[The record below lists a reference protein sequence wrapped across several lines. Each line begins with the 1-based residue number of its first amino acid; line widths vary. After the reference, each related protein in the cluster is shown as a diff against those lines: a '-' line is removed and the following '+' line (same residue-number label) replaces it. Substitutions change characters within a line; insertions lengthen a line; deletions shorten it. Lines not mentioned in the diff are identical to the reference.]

1 MPYVQ
6 NPKRPPGLKLRNA
19 FAFAFAFAFALSGA
33 AWALPEASLVLLY
46 VWLYDVCVCVCV
58 SACCVCV
65 LGNVAGL
72 CGFKL
77 PDFVPS
83 SGSGFCSGNGNGHQ
97 TEARELFNSNKYW
110 KLNFLWCFL
119 VGLLRFCG
127 VLISNNLASSVSTP
141 QSRHASVCVCV
152 CWAYTNTVT
161 HTHTHIHTLHIARL
175 VLRQDELVKTQ
186 FVHT

>member
-6 NPKRPPGLKLRNA
+6 NPKRPPGPKLRNA
-19 FAFAFAFAFALSGA
+19 FAFALALTGA

-46 VWLYDVCVCVCV
+46 VWVYVCV
-58 SACCVCV
+58 SACCVCCVCV

-77 PDFVPS
+77 PDLVPN
-83 SGSGFCSGNGNGHQ
+83 SGYGTGSGNGHQ

-141 QSRHASVCVCV
+141 QSSHACVCVCV
-152 CWAYTNTVT
+152 CWAYTNTGT
-161 HTHTHIHTLHIARL
+161 HT
-175 VLRQDELVKTQ
+175 
-186 FVHT
+186 

>member
-1 MPYVQ
+1 MY
-6 NPKRPPGLKLRNA
+6 
-19 FAFAFAFAFALSGA
+19 
-33 AWALPEASLVLLY
+33 
-46 VWLYDVCVCVCV
+46 VCVCVWVLVACV
-58 SACCVCV
+58 VCV
-65 LGNVAGL
+65 LGNVPGL

-83 SGSGFCSGNGNGHQ
+83 SGSGSGSRSGNGHQ

-141 QSRHASVCVCV
+141 QSRPACVCVCV

-161 HTHTHIHTLHIARL
+161 HTYICTYITYSKACATSRRTRKNTICSYINSWGALGPLEAVI
-175 VLRQDELVKTQ
+175 
-186 FVHT
+186 